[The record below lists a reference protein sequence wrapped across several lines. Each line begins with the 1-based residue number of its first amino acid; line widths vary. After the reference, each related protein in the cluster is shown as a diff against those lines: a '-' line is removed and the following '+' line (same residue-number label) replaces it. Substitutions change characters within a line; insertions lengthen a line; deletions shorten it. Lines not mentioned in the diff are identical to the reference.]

1 LYDLTNDLLETRNLI
16 ESSNPTL
23 ANHLHDMLRWYLRRT
38 MKKTRER
45 EPLSEPDISVVI
57 PTRNRIQSLRRTL
70 DALARQTYAAD
81 RFEVLVSANGCS
93 DETGPMVR
101 NLVTP
106 YSLQLIEISMPGMS
120 LARNTGARAARG
132 RILLFLDD
140 DIEPLPT
147 LVEAHTRAHQS
158 CCNLIAIGPY
168 LAPPLPQPPSFFV
181 ERLRNLDTAFAA
193 LLAETQGFLDW
204 FCMTGG
210 NFSISTALFWKAG
223 GFDTALVAYGSED
236 YEFGCRAQK
245 VGACFTFLPEA
256 GGYHHRHEHNSVES
270 YLQNGRSI
278 GHNDVHV
285 ACRHPEIV
293 ERIRLGLV
301 TKPQTMLGRLGRTL
315 AFDYP
320 WFGDALAKGVL
331 PAGNALL
338 WLRLPRQWNRL
349 IDCLYQY
356 WYFRGVADTLG
367 GYRVV
372 VASLLQLRA
381 SQNAAN
387 T

>member
-1 LYDLTNDLLETRNLI
+1 MRK
-16 ESSNPTL
+16 S
-23 ANHLHDMLRWYLRRT
+23 
-38 MKKTRER
+38 
-45 EPLSEPDISVVI
+45 EPIPKPDISVVI
-57 PTRNRIQSLRRTL
+57 PTRNRTRSLRRTL

-81 RFEVLVSANGCS
+81 RFEVVVSANDCS

-101 NLVTP
+101 NFTNP
-106 YSLQLIEISMPGMS
+106 YPLQLIETPTPGLS
-120 LARNTGARAARG
+120 LARNTGAATARG
-132 RILLFLDD
+132 QTLLFLDD

-147 LVEAHTRAHQS
+147 LVAAHARVQQPR
-158 CCNLIAIGPY
+158 CDLVAIGP
-168 LAPPLPQPPSFFV
+168 LLRPPLPQSSSVFV
-181 ERLRNLDTAFAA
+181 ERLQDLDAAFAS

-245 VGACFTFLPEA
+245 VGAGFTFLPEA
-256 GGYHHRHEHNSVES
+256 GGYHHRHENSSVEA

-278 GHNDVHV
+278 GRNDVQV
-285 ACRHPEIV
+285 ARRHPEV
-293 ERIRLGLV
+293 VNRIKLGLV
-301 TKPQTMLGRLGRTL
+301 TQPQTMAGRLGRTL
-315 AFDYP
+315 AFDHP
-320 WFGDALAKGVL
+320 WFGDELAKGLL
-331 PAGNALL
+331 PVSNLLL

-367 GYRVV
+367 SYRAV
-372 VASLLQLRA
+372 VAYLLRLKA